1 MCKTLEFAYHLGSVN
16 PTVYYVDGFAGAGVA
31 DLQTEGT
38 DRSSHYL
45 AHRRDCEEGG
55 SSEFLDLRDHAE
67 SAVFSRPSTSRP
79 PTSAALSTS
88 AGLGENVHASQV
100 KMPRGLQHVAVVR
113 VDLLKAMLLGAGQ
126 VQRVTGS
133 EGDRAR

>member
-45 AHRRDCEEGG
+45 AHWRNCEEGP
-55 SSEFLDLRDHAE
+55 FLGISGLAWSCRFGRILPSVHQ
-67 SAVFSRPSTSRP
+67 PSTDF
-79 PTSAALSTS
+79 
-88 AGLGENVHASQV
+88 GCV
-100 KMPRGLQHVAVVR
+100 
-113 VDLLKAMLLGAGQ
+113 
-126 VQRVTGS
+126 
-133 EGDRAR
+133 

>member
-45 AHRRDCEEGG
+45 AHRRNCEEGR
-55 SSEFLDLRDHAE
+55 SSEFLDLRDHAD

-113 VDLLKAMLLGAGQ
+113 VDLLKAMLLGA
-126 VQRVTGS
+126 
-133 EGDRAR
+133 